1 MHLDEHPHAFRYVVS
16 NGEATYV
23 SFERGWGGGW
33 GYFQLRW
40 QMSSRIG
47 LP

>member
-1 MHLDEHPHAFRYVVS
+1 MHLDEHPHAFRCVVS
-16 NGEATYV
+16 SGEATLV
-23 SFERGWGGGW
+23 SFERGWGG